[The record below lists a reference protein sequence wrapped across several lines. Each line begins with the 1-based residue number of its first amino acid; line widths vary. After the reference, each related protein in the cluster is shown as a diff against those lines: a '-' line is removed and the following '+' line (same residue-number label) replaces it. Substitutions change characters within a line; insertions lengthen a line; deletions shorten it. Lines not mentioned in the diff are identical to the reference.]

1 MAAIVLLKTFNMNES
16 QIQIYKSKEG
26 QTEIQVILENDTV
39 WLTQKQM
46 AALFEKDSDTIGLH
60 LINIFHS
67 GELEESSTTEKYSV
81 VQTEGVRKVRRTIKH
96 YNLDAIISV
105 GYRVNTIRGT
115 QFRIWANKILKEYLI
130 KGYSINEKALMQ
142 QNLQLQELQKT
153 IKILSSAVQ
162 SKELTTDESKGLL
175 SIISDY
181 SYALDILDQYDYQSL
196 TITDT
201 SGKDIYRISYTEAID
216 QINLVRKTYGNSEL
230 FGREKDAS
238 FKSSIS
244 TIYQTFDGKDLY
256 PSIEEKAA
264 HLLYFITKNHSFSD
278 GNKRIAAFMF
288 LYFLSKNGILYD
300 KSGNKR
306 IADNTLVALTLM
318 IAVSKQEE
326 MVIMIKVIVNLINTR
341 N

>member
-1 MAAIVLLKTFNMNES
+1 MKES
-16 QIQIYKSKEG
+16 DIQIYSLEDG
-26 QTEIQVILENDTV
+26 VTEIEVKLEQDSV
-39 WLTQKQM
+39 WLSLAQLSE
-46 AALFEKDSDTIGLH
+46 LFIRDKSVISRH
-60 LINIFHS
+60 ISNIFKEN
-67 GELEESSTTEKYSV
+67 ELDKQAVVAKYATTASDGKTYQV
-81 VQTEGVRKVRRTIKH
+81 D
-96 YNLDAIISV
+96 YFNLDVIISV
-105 GYRVNTIRGT
+105 GYRVKSQRGT

-130 KGYSINEKALMQ
+130 KGYSINEKILRQ
-142 QNLQLQELQKT
+142 QNEQLHELQNA
-153 IKILSSAVQ
+153 IKILSTAVQ

-175 SIISDY
+175 RIISDY
-181 SYALDILDQYDYQSL
+181 SYALDLLDKYDYQSL
-196 TITDT
+196 SITDT
-201 SGKDIYRISYTEAID
+201 SGKEIYRITYAEAID
-216 QINLVRKTYGNSEL
+216 QINLVRNAYGNSEL
-230 FGREKDAS
+230 FGREKDES

-288 LYFLSKNGILYD
+288 LYFLSKNGVLYD
-300 KSGNKR
+300 RSGSKR

-326 MVIMIKVIVNLINTR
+326 MDVMIKVIVNLINTK